1 MVRPSV
7 GAYPSI
13 LSAAVMLAACGSK
26 SPDTPPSPPP
36 GPVCDAEAMALER
49 DAETYLQ
56 STCAKAGCHLPVGP
70 QWPSFAAA
78 DLPEF
83 VASERFP
90 LLLARM
96 DPADPAE
103 IMPPTRDANPAHE
116 VALVRAW
123 VEAGAPTDCVAPLPR
138 PAPAPNTLDQD
149 ALFSCDLPAE
159 APPGPARVRRVGNA
173 DWVHAVGGVMT
184 QPSLVANPLGVTSG
198 PYSTFVSGEPI
209 DASSL
214 LLSFDALAATH
225 TLPSWSYQPWYARD
239 LRALGVETT
248 CMRTLGSASDLPD
261 AACREAFIE
270 ASFRYATHARAP
282 SDAERALLRGFLDET
297 LEASR
302 TDLEAQRTRLR
313 MESGNASAELEA
325 AALVA
330 RRQRALDEVFDA
342 SFMMFGALHRAEAGD
357 LAGRLTTDELAI
369 ALAGAL
375 TTYLPTG
382 VAPPHRHPRPDLGW
396 VTAFREAQ
404 RAGTLDTDAG
414 VRAFV
419 TSFFALASGFS
430 GGRATRDATYRADL
444 QRDYATNQPDR
455 RAARRGEF
463 WLAPRIAGFFREYF
477 DYGGVASVAKDEAGE
492 TSRWDL
498 RSDAVGNDEL
508 VNKGYGLIVGGTV
521 EEPGMVDQLDD
532 TIARM
537 VVEAETNGEDV
548 LRALLLGR
556 TYRVPGVPYAYDR
569 PLTGASCDTYACFE
583 RGCCVG
589 PDERC
594 LTVSFGADGRA
605 VGVCSPTYLLEW
617 FHAARMYDVEEPILE
632 DGTRYPEDTIENAQ
646 PIFDLLL
653 TDAAHDA
660 RWVEFPA
667 SERSGVL
674 THPTWLAAHGG
685 NAENDA
691 SLVHRGKWIREHLFC
706 EDVAGLELVEL
717 DAALRPSTDT
727 SARARIA
734 EAMGPDGGDTRCA
747 NGACHARMNTLGLPF
762 EIFNHAGFP
771 RVTDHG
777 GAPDGASTIEDW
789 PGRSDVVEI
798 DDALTLTRELAGD
811 PHARR
816 CFLRH
821 VFRYFMGRYE
831 TPADACTLHEM
842 EAAFEG
848 GSLMSA
854 LAALYGSHTFLHRAT
869 TTEVGP

>member
-1 MVRPSV
+1 MARTANGVAPYLLATASM
-7 GAYPSI
+7 I
-13 LSAAVMLAACGSK
+13 AACG
-26 SPDTPPSPPP
+26 PESPPP
-36 GPVCDAEAMALER
+36 SGPRCDAEAMALER
-49 DAETYLQ
+49 DAEFYLQ
-56 STCAKAGCHLPVGP
+56 TTCAQPGCHLPVGP

-83 VASERFP
+83 VASERFS

-96 DPADPAE
+96 DPADPAD
-103 IMPPTRDANPAHE
+103 IMPPTRAANPPAE
-116 VALVRAW
+116 IALVRAW
-123 VEAGAPTDCVAPLPR
+123 VEAGAPTGCVTPLPR

-149 ALFSCDLPAE
+149 ALFTCGAPAE

-184 QPSLVANPLGVTSG
+184 HPSLVANPLGVTSG
-198 PYSTFVSGEPI
+198 PYSTFVSGEPL
-209 DASSL
+209 DAASL
-214 LLSFDALAATH
+214 LLSLDALASTH

-239 LRALGVETT
+239 LRALGVDTT
-248 CMRTLGSASDLPD
+248 CMRTLANASELPD
-261 AACREAFIE
+261 DACRDAFVG
-270 ASFRYATHARAP
+270 ASFTYATHARAP
-282 SDAERALLRGFLDET
+282 SEAERALLRGFLDET

-302 TDLEAQRTRLR
+302 ADLEAQRARLR
-313 MESGNASAELEA
+313 TESGDATAELDA
-325 AALVA
+325 ATLSA

-342 SFMMFGALHRAEAGD
+342 AFMMFGALHRAEAGD
-357 LAGRLTTDELAI
+357 LTGRLTTDELAI

-396 VTAFREAQ
+396 VASFREAQ
-404 RAGTLDTDAG
+404 RAGTLDTDEG

-419 TSFFALASGFS
+419 ASFFAIASGFS
-430 GGRATRDATYRADL
+430 GGRAPLDATYRADL
-444 QRDYATNQPDR
+444 QRDYMPYPPDR

-477 DYGGVASVAKDEAGE
+477 DYGGVAAIAKDEAGE

-498 RSDAVGNDEL
+498 RPDALGHDEL
-508 VNKGYGLIVGGTV
+508 VSAGYGLIVGGTT

-537 VVEAETNGEDV
+537 VVEAETSGQDV

-556 TYRVPGVPYAYDR
+556 IYRVPAVPYAYDR
-569 PLTGASCDTYACFE
+569 PLTGTACDPITCTE
-583 RGCCVG
+583 RECCEG
-589 PDERC
+589 RDERC
-594 LTVSFGADGRA
+594 LTVSLGAEGPPQ
-605 VGVCSPTYLLEW
+605 GVCSATYPPIEW
-617 FHAARMYDVEEPILE
+617 FHAARMYDVGEPILE
-632 DGTRYPEDTIENAQ
+632 DGARYPASSVETAQ
-646 PIFDLLL
+646 DIFDLLL
-653 TDAAHDA
+653 TDAAHAA

-727 SARARIA
+727 PARARIA
-734 EAMGPDGGDTRCA
+734 EAMGPDGGDRRCA

-762 EIFNHAGFP
+762 EIFNHAGFR

-777 GAPDGASTIEDW
+777 GPPDGSSTIEDW
-789 PGRSDVVEI
+789 PGRDDLVEI

-842 EAAFEG
+842 EAAFES

-854 LAALYGSHTFLHRAT
+854 LAALYGSHTFLHRADAPG
-869 TTEVGP
+869 VGS